1 MILKILHLSLDRK
14 KYLIKNNWF
23 KWNDLIY
30 RYKGKVADK
39 KFDEFDNA
47 LDIINKIRDG
57 KKDLADVKNNQQDYK
72 LYLGE
77 IKKGSKKS
85 KEQKNTF
92 YNMEMFYRA
101 RNEAIKFYDD
111 YSLLMSEAKT

>member
-1 MILKILHLSLDRK
+1 MIC
-14 KYLIKNNWF
+14 
-23 KWNDLIY
+23 

-57 KKDLADVKNNQQDYK
+57 KKNLADVKYNQQDFK

-77 IKKGSKKS
+77 IKKRSKKS
-85 KEQKNTF
+85 KEQRNTL
-92 YNMEMFYRA
+92 YNIEILYKE
-101 RNEAIKFYDD
+101 RNETIKCYDD
-111 YSLLMSEAKT
+111 YSLMMSEAKTKSK